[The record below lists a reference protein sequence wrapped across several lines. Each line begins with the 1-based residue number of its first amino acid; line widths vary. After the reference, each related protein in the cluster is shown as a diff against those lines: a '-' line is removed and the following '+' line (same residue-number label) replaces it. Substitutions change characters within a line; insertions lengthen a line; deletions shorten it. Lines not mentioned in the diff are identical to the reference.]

1 MKQERFKLHFL
12 NIIKCIKHDR
22 QELERGSQTAT
33 MSNWE
38 NFKPCAF
45 SIGLKDISE
54 IVKKTSFFY
63 QVHDKVELDREVYN
77 EENTGPAVLGVCWH
91 HHIRE
96 TTKVKERCHQ
106 MQTES

>member
-1 MKQERFKLHFL
+1 M
-12 NIIKCIKHDR
+12 CIFNRTQRHLR
-22 QELERGSQTAT
+22 NCE
-33 MSNWE
+33 
-38 NFKPCAF
+38 
-45 SIGLKDISE
+45 
-54 IVKKTSFFY
+54 KKSFFY